1 MAEDMLTQAQSRP
14 DSRDEDL
21 TRARRYEP
29 PGRAP
34 RASAQP
40 SLGVEI
46 TRTVVK
52 QLGTRQGQRLVRGI
66 LGSLFKGR

>member
-1 MAEDMLTQAQSRP
+1 MAEDMLKEAEAG
-14 DSRDEDL
+14 DKEL

-29 PGRAP
+29 VP
-34 RASAQP
+34 RPRRSSQA

>member
-1 MAEDMLTQAQSRP
+1 MAEEMLTQASARQERP
-14 DSRDEDL
+14 QPRPPL
-21 TRARRYEP
+21 RARP
-29 PGRAP
+29 ARAA
-34 RASAQP
+34 RRAQP

-66 LGSLFKGR
+66 LGSLFKGK